1 MLVQILNKLK
11 NRNFWAG
18 VASSVAGVLAG
29 TVSARE
35 AVINFIPNLI
45 GG

>member
-18 VASSVAGVLAG
+18 VATTVAGVLAG
-29 TVSARE
+29 TLSAPE
-35 AVINFIPNLI
+35 AVINFITNLS

>member
-18 VASSVAGVLAG
+18 VATTVAGSWLG
-29 TVSARE
+29 PYRPRKQS
-35 AVINFIPNLI
+35 
-45 GG
+45 

>member
-18 VASSVAGVLAG
+18 VSTTVAGVLAG
-29 TVSARE
+29 TLSAPE
-35 AVINFIPNLI
+35 AVINFITNLI